1 MKISR
6 EFKVGLLAV
15 VAGSILYIGFNFLK
29 GIDLFSNTNK
39 YYAYYSNIDGLAVS
53 NPVTFNGVTVGRV
66 SDINIIQQQNNIVE
80 VELEIQQKLI
90 IGESTQAE
98 LTTDLLGS
106 KSVVLK
112 VKTNDVPLEAGGT
125 VEGVIEQG
133 LMETILDSTDP
144 LKSTMV
150 NVNEVLRG
158 FSDSK
163 IKLDSVLIS
172 FTRTSQKVNGILD
185 QNRRNILKITSDLSD
200 LTEILIDEQDG
211 LKPLLANVNTI
222 TDSLKVLEL
231 SRTVDSL
238 NKTLNALESTIG
250 KMSNGDGSMA
260 KFINDDSL
268 YTNLNHTAESLD
280 QLLVDLKENPK
291 RYVNFS
297 LFGRK
302 DK

>member
-1 MKISR
+1 MSK

-53 NPVTFNGVTVGRV
+53 NPVTFNGVNVGRV

-80 VELEIQQKLI
+80 VELDIQERLV
-90 IGESTQAE
+90 IGASTKAE

-112 VKTNDVPLEAGGT
+112 VETDDAPLEPGGT
-125 VEGVIEQG
+125 VEGIIEQG
-133 LMETILDSTDP
+133 LMETILGSTDP
-144 LKSTMV
+144 LKSTIA
-150 NVNEVLRG
+150 NVNEVLKG
-158 FSDSK
+158 FSNSR
-163 IKLDSVLIS
+163 IKLDSMLTNLS
-172 FTRTSQKVNGILD
+172 ETSQNVNDIIGD
-185 QNRRNILKITSDLSD
+185 NRRNLLKITNDLAE
-200 LTEILIDEQDG
+200 LTAILNDEQDG

-231 SRTVDSL
+231 SRTVDNL
-238 NKTLNALESTIG
+238 NKTINTLNGTID
-250 KMSNGDGSMA
+250 KISNGDGSLA
-260 KFINDDSL
+260 KLINDDSL
-268 YTNLNHTAESLD
+268 YNNLNHTAEDLD
-280 QLLVDLKENPK
+280 KLLVDLRENPK

-297 LFGRK
+297 VFGKK